1 MKQRHI
7 AALLA
12 EAIGTFVLVLVVL
25 NVSRYGLPFFT
36 AIGAGVAVAAF
47 YSIFATVSGGNFNPA
62 ITLGLFSIRKLTFV
76 RTIGYLVAQ
85 AVGAVLAWQFYE
97 YITGRT
103 LKNSTSSFD
112 WKILIAEAV
121 GALIVG
127 MAYAAV
133 YVHKLVKWQ
142 AAATIGCGLFL
153 AVTLAGLASNG
164 LVNPALALGV
174 RSFDINYF
182 LGAVVGGI
190 VGMLVFAYVINPWER
205 KPAKNAAAKV
215 STPAKKAT
223 AKKKASSK
231 KGKK

>member
-1 MKQRHI
+1 MKQRQI

-47 YSIFATVSGGNFNPA
+47 YSIFATISGGNFNPA

-85 AVGAVLAWQFYE
+85 AVGALLAWQFYE
-97 YITGRT
+97 YITGRS
-103 LKNSTSSFD
+103 LKNATTAFD
-112 WKILIAEAV
+112 WKIIIAEAI
-121 GALIVG
+121 GAMVFAI
-127 MAYAAV
+127 AFAAV
-133 YVHKLVKWQ
+133 AVQKLERWQ

-153 AVTLAGLASNG
+153 ATTVAGLASNA
-164 LVNPALALGV
+164 LLNPALALGV

-182 LGAVVGGI
+182 LGPVVGGI
-190 VGMLVFAYVINPWER
+190 VGMLLFAYVLTPFV
-205 KPAKNAAAKV
+205 KKNGLAAARV
-215 STPAKKAT
+215 TSPAKKAP
-223 AKKKASSK
+223 AKKSN
-231 KGKK
+231 GKKAKK

>member
-12 EAIGTFVLVLVVL
+12 EVIGTFVLVLVVL

-85 AVGAVLAWQFYE
+85 AVGALLAWQFYE

-103 LKNSTSSFD
+103 LKNSTAAFD
-112 WKILIAEAV
+112 WKILIAEAI
-121 GALIVG
+121 GALVIG

-133 YVHKLVKWQ
+133 YVQKLAKWQ
-142 AAATIGCGLFL
+142 AAATLGCGLFL
-153 AVTLAGLASNG
+153 AITVAGLASNG
-164 LVNPALALGV
+164 LLNPALALGV

-182 LGAVVGGI
+182 LGAVAGAI
-190 VGMLVFAYVINPWER
+190 VGMLVFAYVITPLER
-205 KPAKNAAAKV
+205 KPAKSAAAKV
-215 STPAKKAT
+215 SAPAKKAP
-223 AKKKASSK
+223 AKKKSPAK
-231 KGKK
+231 KAKK